1 VIYDVYVLM
10 NGQGKEDPIDAM
22 RAGPKRGVLVIKK
35 RFFNSPNTSLTAELI
50 EPGTA
55 RELLPALQNVCLVG
69 ANDKGMVIEGTQ
81 TVSARPTQKAKQV
94 HFVQR
99 WLCKTPGQ
107 QAVFDTEKLS
117 KRSAQRSQSHLASGF
132 DPADDN
138 RTG

>member
-1 VIYDVYVLM
+1 M
-10 NGQGKEDPIDAM
+10 NGQGKEDPIDAL

-55 RELLPALQNVCLVG
+55 NELLPALQNVRLVG
-69 ANDKGMVIEGTQ
+69 ANDRGLVIEGTQ
-81 TVSARPTQKAKQV
+81 TVYSRPTQKAKQV

-107 QAVFDTEKLS
+107 QAVLNTEKLL
-117 KRSAQRSQSHLASGF
+117 KRSAARIRSNLAQGF

-138 RTG
+138 SAD